1 MHAACAASASQPQ
14 PRGAGGREQKAGA
27 EGSTGEGREAGQEEE
42 EEQQKQEQEE
52 QEDQEEQE
60 QEQKQQEQK
69 QDEEEG
75 LRTANPPATEPQ
87 SAAWRELT
95 GEPLAS
101 PQRFFIPSYSGN
113 WIAENGISLITVV
126 RSAPANGAPASS
138 AADLRTPE
146 LRRSRQGC
154 AARGRGGGADA
165 QPT

>member
-1 MHAACAASASQPQ
+1 MYGTPSASLPSISRVFVTSSGVVHAACAASASQPQ
-14 PRGAGGREQKAGA
+14 PRGAGGREQRAGA

-42 EEQQKQEQEE
+42 EEEQKQEQEE

-60 QEQKQQEQK
+60 QKQKQQEQK

-126 RSAPANGAPASS
+126 RSAPSQR
-138 AADLRTPE
+138 RTS
-146 LRRSRQGC
+146 LVSRGF
-154 AARGRGGGADA
+154 AHS
-165 QPT
+165 